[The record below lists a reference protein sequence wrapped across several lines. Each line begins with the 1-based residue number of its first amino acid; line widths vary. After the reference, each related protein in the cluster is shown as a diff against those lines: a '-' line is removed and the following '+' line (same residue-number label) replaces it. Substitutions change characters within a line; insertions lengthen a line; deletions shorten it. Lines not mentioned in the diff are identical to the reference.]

1 MEGYDV
7 GFLIGVA
14 EVSVRSILGVEEGVG
29 SVLLG
34 GYFEVDRDGN
44 IEGLVPV

>member
-1 MEGYDV
+1 MKDRGW
-7 GFLIGVA
+7 FKQL
-14 EVSVRSILGVEEGVG
+14 RSILGVEEGVG